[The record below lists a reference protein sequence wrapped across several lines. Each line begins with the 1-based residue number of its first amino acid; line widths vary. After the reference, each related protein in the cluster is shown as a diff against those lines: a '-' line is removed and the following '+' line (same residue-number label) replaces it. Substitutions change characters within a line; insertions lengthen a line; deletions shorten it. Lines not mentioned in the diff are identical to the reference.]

1 MRVLAWIVLALIL
14 LIILGMVYYLVV
26 GEILFKFAFSRKKS
40 RVRKK
45 QIDKQI
51 KDFKIDLCW
60 WQKQKLEKVSIKSFD
75 GLKLSGYFLNND
87 SQKTVIIFHGYG
99 GEYHEMQQYCKF
111 FFDKN
116 FNVLL
121 VDNRTH
127 GESEGNCIGF
137 GWLDRKDVLF
147 WIDFLNNKIPNSKI
161 VLFGLSMG
169 ATAVCCASGEEL
181 PKNVVAIIS
190 DCAFANLKM
199 QMQYVMR
206 KHKILWKIF
215 KNHLFSFVKHIH
227 DFDINQAD
235 AIKQVKN
242 TKVPIL
248 FIHGQSDSF
257 VPVENLTALYN
268 ATPDG
273 KKSKYVEANADH
285 AMAYSVGGVLYEKK
299 INDFLNSYTNL

>member
-1 MRVLAWIVLALIL
+1 MRVLAWIILAFII
-14 LIILGMVYYLVV
+14 LIIVGMVYYLVV
-26 GEILFKFAFSRKKS
+26 GEFLFRLAFSRKKS

-75 GLKLSGYFLNND
+75 GLKLVGHYLNNN
-87 SQKTVIIFHGYG
+87 SNKTAIVFHGYG

-116 FNVLL
+116 FNVLV
-121 VDNRTH
+121 VDMRTH

-137 GWLDRKDVLF
+137 GWLDRKDALS
-147 WIDFLNNKIPNSKI
+147 WIEFINNKTPDTNI
-161 VLFGLSMG
+161 VLFGISMG
-169 ATAVCCASGEEL
+169 ATTVCCVSGEDL

-190 DCAFANLKM
+190 DCAFSNLGN
-199 QMQYVMR
+199 QIEFVVR
-206 KHKILWKIF
+206 KHKLLWKFF
-215 KNHLFSFVKHIH
+215 KKHLYSYVKHVH

-242 TKVPIL
+242 TNVPIL
-248 FIHGQSDSF
+248 FIHGQNDSF
-257 VPVENLTALYN
+257 VPVENVTSLYN
-268 ATPDG
+268 VTPSG
-273 KKSKYVEANADH
+273 QRSKYVEADADH

-299 INDFLNSYTNL
+299 INDFLKSYTKL